1 MISAK
6 SQIKITYF
14 VPSNVQNKKENC
26 LSSRII
32 LNDLNSSLLDQ
43 KQNHGWKGWTKGPFQ
58 NVNVYKRAH

>member
-32 LNDLNSSLLDQ
+32 LNDLNQDGQ
-43 KQNHGWKGWTKGPFQ
+43 HFPFQ
-58 NVNVYKRAH
+58 QAHKKERAFLIFLSEDSLA